1 MSVIAAKVYKNR
13 IEMAADSIVIHG
25 SLKRTNY
32 NKLFEINGMIIG
44 TCGYA
49 EEGAFMRYYAET
61 HKPASSNEKDI
72 LRFFVEFQAWK
83 TDAGCTIPDCGN
95 YYLFYFDGHLF
106 CVTDMHVEEIDDF
119 AAIGAG
125 RDFSYAALYLG
136 ATPEEAVKVACE
148 LSCKVSEPIVKAV
161 GKR

>member
-1 MSVIAAKVYKNR
+1 
-13 IEMAADSIVIHG
+13 
-25 SLKRTNY
+25 
-32 NKLFEINGMIIG
+32 
-44 TCGYA
+44 
-49 EEGAFMRYYAET
+49 
-61 HKPASSNEKDI
+61 
-72 LRFFVEFQAWK
+72 
-83 TDAGCTIPDCGN
+83 
-95 YYLFYFDGHLF
+95 
-106 CVTDMHVEEIDDF
+106 MHVEEIDDF